1 MMQVRQRPVPRAPGQ
16 VLRPPEDHQ
25 QQHQERRY
33 QQLQRQNCRFKHQE
47 RC

>member
-25 QQHQERRY
+25 KRHLHQERRY
-33 QQLQRQNCRFKHQE
+33 QQLQRQKRRF
-47 RC
+47 